1 MLYCPHRHL
10 ILQRRAG
17 RMMSNTYVVFDLE
30 WNQSPSG
37 KENSIEHFPFEII
50 EIGAVKMDERLQIIS
65 EYHQL
70 VTPQVYTQLHYRI
83 TQVTHLHM
91 RDLISGGK
99 YFQDAVMEFLDWC
112 GSGAVFCTWGSMDLA
127 ELQRNLD
134 FYGMENPF
142 VFPLCYYDVQKLYA
156 MQQGESSEKLSLDRA
171 VEELG
176 LEEELPFHQALDDAY
191 YTAKVMQALDFGV
204 LREYLSV
211 DYYRL
216 PEDSGEEIRLVFPTY
231 LKYVSREFASRD
243 EALADKG
250 VTEMVCRECRRSLR
264 KKFQWF
270 QGNSRQ
276 YLCLAQCPEHGYV
289 RGKIRIR
296 KREKDDESVYV
307 VKTMKSVDETG
318 AQEVIGK
325 REEQRQRKKEHNR
338 EKRRAAQADRRPK
351 Q

>member
-1 MLYCPHRHL
+1 
-10 ILQRRAG
+10 
-17 RMMSNTYVVFDLE
+17 MSNTYIVFDLE

-50 EIGAVKMDERLQIIS
+50 EIGAVKLDERLQIIS

-91 RDLISGGK
+91 RDLISRGK
-99 YFQDAVMEFLDWC
+99 YFPDAVREFFEWC
-112 GSGAVFCTWGSMDLA
+112 GESAVFCTWGSMDLV

-142 VFPLCYYDVQKLYA
+142 TFPLCYYDIQKLYA
-156 MQQGESSEKLSLDRA
+156 MQQGEKDEKLSLDRA

-176 LEEELPFHQALDDAY
+176 LEEELPFHRALDDAY
-191 YTAKVMQALDFGV
+191 YTGKVMQALDFGT
-204 LREYLSV
+204 LQEYLSV

-216 PEDSGEEIRLVFPTY
+216 PENSENEIRLAFPTY

-243 EALADKG
+243 EALADKN
-250 VTEMVCRECRRSLR
+250 VTEVVCPACRRTLR
-264 KKFQWF
+264 RKIPWF
-270 QGNSRQ
+270 SVNSRK
-276 YLCLAQCPEHGYV
+276 YLCMAVCPEHQYV

-296 KREKDDESVYV
+296 KREKDNDSVYV
-307 VKTMKSVDETG
+307 VKTMKLADET
-318 AQEVIGK
+318 ALQEIIAK
-325 REEQRQRKKEHNR
+325 REEQQLKKKEHLR
-338 EKRRAAQADRRPK
+338 EKRRSGRRDKAAEAPKADE
-351 Q
+351 